1 VPPAKVREYLS
12 DICSGGRHLLSVI
25 NDILDISRIE
35 AGKIEVNDEDVSP
48 AELIDTAARMVRPRA
63 EAAEITLNAR
73 VGREVPDLRVDRRL
87 MTQALLNFASN
98 AVKFTERGGRVDL
111 EVGVRAEGA
120 MDFVIRDTGIGMS
133 PEDVARVGEPFLQA
147 DGRLSRKFEG
157 TGLGLVIAKRLVE
170 LHGGELIVDSKLG
183 VGTTMTVRLPS
194 SRLAAPAPLA
204 VAS

>member
-1 VPPAKVREYLS
+1 
-12 DICSGGRHLLSVI
+12 
-25 NDILDISRIE
+25 
-35 AGKIEVNDEDVSP
+35 
-48 AELIDTAARMVRPRA
+48 
-63 EAAEITLNAR
+63 
-73 VGREVPDLRVDRRL
+73 
-87 MTQALLNFASN
+87 
-98 AVKFTERGGRVDL
+98 
-111 EVGVRAEGA
+111 
-120 MDFVIRDTGIGMS
+120 
-133 PEDVARVGEPFLQA
+133 LQA